1 MVLRSAILILV
12 LGACTEAQPAGASGN
27 PGKDLYENR
36 CAECH
41 GIKGDGQL
49 AGSADLT
56 VSKLTQTELRTII
69 ENGKNGM
76 PPFKLIINTDSL
88 MQETMEYVISLRKQ

>member
-1 MVLRSAILILV
+1 MVLRLAVLALV
-12 LGACTEAQPAGASGN
+12 FGACTESQAVGGSEN

-56 VSKLTQTELRTII
+56 VSKLNESELRTII

-88 MQETMEYVISLRKQ
+88 MQQTMEYVISLRKQ